1 MENISI
7 KRPRFLLMLFE
18 ILALILLF
26 TYDIE
31 TVNKDNMLVGIGL
44 VLIIYIS
51 NIILYKVSSGDH
63 YIYLIAT
70 MLMSIGLIMIY
81 RLNPALGKK
90 QLIFVFIGVVC
101 FYLTYFILK
110 NIRIWDRFIIFYIIL
125 GYLFFAITFIFS
137 SRTHGAKNWISLFGL
152 ISFQPAEITKL
163 ILIFILACHYGK
175 ERDDRILSGSKYSKY
190 SSLLILFIIYTFMG
204 LLFLQRDLGMALIFY
219 GIFVIIQFI
228 FEEDRRLVYG
238 NILLFVIS
246 GTLGYFIFSHV
257 RVRFD
262 IWLDPWKYAETTGYQ
277 IIQGLFSI
285 AEGGFFG
292 RGLGLGHPQFIPLA
306 YNDFIYPAIIEEM
319 GVFMGIA
326 IIMLFMI
333 LVYRGFKIAIRQ
345 SDMFLKVLAFGVS
358 ALFGVQSFVILG
370 GVLNVIPLTGI
381 TLPFM
386 AYGGTSILSSFIAL
400 GVLQVASE
408 DIKWEVEVDGQAK

>member
-1 MENISI
+1 
-7 KRPRFLLMLFE
+7 
-18 ILALILLF
+18 
-26 TYDIE
+26 
-31 TVNKDNMLVGIGL
+31 
-44 VLIIYIS
+44 
-51 NIILYKVSSGDH
+51 
-63 YIYLIAT
+63 
-70 MLMSIGLIMIY
+70 
-81 RLNPALGKK
+81 
-90 QLIFVFIGVVC
+90 
-101 FYLTYFILK
+101 
-110 NIRIWDRFIIFYIIL
+110 
-125 GYLFFAITFIFS
+125 
-137 SRTHGAKNWISLFGL
+137 
-152 ISFQPAEITKL
+152 
-163 ILIFILACHYGK
+163 
-175 ERDDRILSGSKYSKY
+175 
-190 SSLLILFIIYTFMG
+190 
-204 LLFLQRDLGMALIFY
+204 
-219 GIFVIIQFI
+219 
-228 FEEDRRLVYG
+228 
-238 NILLFVIS
+238 
-246 GTLGYFIFSHV
+246 FSHV

-408 DIKWEVEVDGQAK
+408 DIKWEVE